1 MPFIR
6 SQDLKLGMAPVEDI
20 KDRTGRVILNLGTKI
35 TQS

>member
-1 MPFIR
+1 MPLIR
-6 SQDLKLGMAPVEDI
+6 LQDLKLGMAPVEDI